1 MMNQKKRDTE
11 IMAKLDELFA
21 DIDALQTKLNA
32 LLKLLQEK
40 GGLDGE

>member
-1 MMNQKKRDTE
+1 MNQKKQDAE

-21 DIDALQTKLNA
+21 DIDALQTKLEA

-40 GGLDGE
+40 GEPDV